1 MEGDDFMSAIAGT
14 FLDTAVLDLDALR
27 RMTYDKLHALYR
39 SASATDKNKMS
50 GGRIESAVRSF

>member
-1 MEGDDFMSAIAGT
+1 MSAIAGT